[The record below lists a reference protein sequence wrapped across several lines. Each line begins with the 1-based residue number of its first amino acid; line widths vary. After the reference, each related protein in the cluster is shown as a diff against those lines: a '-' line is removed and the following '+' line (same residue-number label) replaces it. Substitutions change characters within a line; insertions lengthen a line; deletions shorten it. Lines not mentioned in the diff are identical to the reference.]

1 MDRTITRLLRSVIM
15 AGGSG
20 TRFWPKSRR
29 LFPKQF
35 LKILGDKSMLQMTIE
50 RLLPLTPMEQIYI
63 VGNKTHQ
70 ALFLQQAPGCQASR
84 LILEPIGKNTAACI
98 ATMAFLIARQNPE
111 NVLLILPADHWIM
124 DTGKFRDTLARA
136 AGAAYQE
143 YSIVTLG
150 IRPSFPSTGYGYIEV
165 PAGDTQNT
173 IDTEI
178 HPVKAFVE
186 KPDFDR
192 ARAYLTSGNFY
203 WNSGIFV
210 TRADVILEEIATH
223 LPDLHAP
230 LTPLQRLSD
239 DEIDPFLEEV
249 YPSLPAISI
258 DYGVM
263 EKTKRAMMIEADF
276 GWSDVGSWDA
286 LYDLSPKDSRRN
298 VTEGRVLLEDCQGC
312 LIHSQ
317 GRMIAGVGLTDVI
330 VIDSP
335 DATLILPRGESQE
348 VRRIVDRLKESGQ
361 EELV

>member
-1 MDRTITRLLRSVIM
+1 MDRTITHLLRSVIM

-29 LFPKQF
+29 LYPKQF

-63 VGNKTHQ
+63 VGNRVHQPLFRQQVPTCKDTH
-70 ALFLQQAPGCQASR
+70 

-98 ATMAFLIARQNPE
+98 ATIAFLLSRQNPE
-111 NVLLILPADHWIM
+111 NVLFILPADHWIM
-124 DTGKFRDTLARA
+124 NPSKFRDTLTRA
-136 AGAAYQE
+136 AWAAFEGQ
-143 YSIVTLG
+143 SIVTLG
-150 IRPSFPSTGYGYIEV
+150 IPPAFPSTGYGYIEI
-165 PAGDTQNT
+165 PTGETGNGTDG
-173 IDTEI
+173 I

-186 KPDFDR
+186 KPDLER
-192 ARAYLTSGNFY
+192 ARAYLAAGNFY

-230 LTPLQRLSD
+230 LQELQALPP
-239 DEIDPFLEEV
+239 ENINTFLDEV

-286 LYDLSPKDSRRN
+286 LYELSPKDAQQN
-298 VTEGRVLLEDCQGC
+298 VTEGRVALESCRGC
-312 LIHSQ
+312 LIQSQ
-317 GRMIAGVGLTDVI
+317 GRMIAGVGLTDMI

-335 DATLILPRGESQE
+335 DAILILPRGKSQE
-348 VRRIVDRLKESGQ
+348 VRRIVNRLGENGLN
-361 EELV
+361 ELT